1 MKRQSFS
8 SFVPFSGFYCSFH
21 SDLIDRTEE
30 RMFYDYDEQEFYQNL
45 ADMFYSNVNY
55 RQVFEEY
62 AKIYVDILR
71 DLTGLKSLT
80 FEELSSPKEY
90 NFSTDRI
97 FVSISR
103 EDVAKMLVNVRQEL
117 KTQIQELF
125 TSRSGFI
132 SFYSNQLS
140 DWPKIDEW
148 DHNQIGSILTAYLK
162 KKHSDIEEEILEILY
177 GDGSV
182 DSFLYDAANHI
193 GKSAVDVAYLK
204 SRMKEEQTV

>member
-1 MKRQSFS
+1 
-8 SFVPFSGFYCSFH
+8 
-21 SDLIDRTEE
+21 
-30 RMFYDYDEQEFYQNL
+30 MFYDCDEQEYYQNL
-45 ADMFYSNVNY
+45 ADIFYSNVNY

-62 AKIYVDILR
+62 AKSYVDILR

-80 FEELSSPKEY
+80 FEELSSPREY

-103 EDVAKMLVNVRQEL
+103 NDVAKMLFNVRQEL
-117 KTQIQELF
+117 KTQIQESF

-140 DWPKIDEW
+140 DWSKIDEW
-148 DHNQIGSILTAYLK
+148 DHNQIGTILTAYLK

-182 DSFLYDAANHI
+182 GSFLYDTANHI